1 MVQSNMSEQD
11 SISEKHGPMWDHDD
25 LSMATWVEDRL
36 RWCVKKD
43 PNYASLA
50 SEGFIL
56 DRSRVVVPTQFHG
69 VALREGWLVEASVED
84 PLPPSFIYNDQPIPG
99 GVDHLQEDD
108 AKVSLRACLR
118 VDEAFQMDILNG
130 MQSRS
135 EQKQWKERSGKS
147 ALTLIPL
154 LTAQRDAA
162 NDARDLAVANAL
174 HKLTEDGL
182 ACATVGC
189 FTEWMDDFER
199 WNESASPR
207 WHGRASP
214 HTARGSTA
222 SVKLFRARERFSYRY
237 TEVKVSIRSH

>member
-1 MVQSNMSEQD
+1 MVQPNMSEQD

-25 LSMATWVEDRL
+25 LSMATWIEDRL

-99 GVDHLQEDD
+99 GVDPLQEDD

-162 NDARDLAVANAL
+162 ITLPFISRCYRHRLTSLGVAPL
-174 HKLTEDGL
+174 CSSL
-182 ACATVGC
+182 
-189 FTEWMDDFER
+189 
-199 WNESASPR
+199 
-207 WHGRASP
+207 P
-214 HTARGSTA
+214 HTQGSTEPA
-222 SVKLFRARERFSYRY
+222 
-237 TEVKVSIRSH
+237 HC

>member
-1 MVQSNMSEQD
+1 MSFGYVVTVEFIAPARLSRAPSLSTAHNISNVALVPD
-11 SISEKHGPMWDHDD
+11 P
-25 LSMATWVEDRL
+25 
-36 RWCVKKD
+36 KKD

-99 GVDHLQEDD
+99 GVDPLQEDD
-108 AKVSLRACLR
+108 AKVSLHACLR

-147 ALTLIPL
+147 ALNLIPL
-154 LTAQRDAA
+154 LIAQRDAA
-162 NDARDLAVANAL
+162 FSWLGSSPLCTCSLRTTNVSVRAN
-174 HKLTEDGL
+174 
-182 ACATVGC
+182 
-189 FTEWMDDFER
+189 
-199 WNESASPR
+199 
-207 WHGRASP
+207 
-214 HTARGSTA
+214 
-222 SVKLFRARERFSYRY
+222 REG
-237 TEVKVSIRSH
+237 

>member
-11 SISEKHGPMWDHDD
+11 SSSEKHGPMWDHDD

-108 AKVSLRACLR
+108 AKVSLRACLTPKPCR
-118 VDEAFQMDILNG
+118 
-130 MQSRS
+130 
-135 EQKQWKERSGKS
+135 
-147 ALTLIPL
+147 
-154 LTAQRDAA
+154 
-162 NDARDLAVANAL
+162 
-174 HKLTEDGL
+174 
-182 ACATVGC
+182 AT
-189 FTEWMDDFER
+189 
-199 WNESASPR
+199 
-207 WHGRASP
+207 
-214 HTARGSTA
+214 
-222 SVKLFRARERFSYRY
+222 
-237 TEVKVSIRSH
+237 

>member
-1 MVQSNMSEQD
+1 MSEQD

-118 VDEAFQMDILNG
+118 VDEAFAL
-130 MQSRS
+130 SRDPV
-135 EQKQWKERSGKS
+135 
-147 ALTLIPL
+147 ALKCGL
-154 LTAQRDAA
+154 LGASCLRPP
-162 NDARDLAVANAL
+162 RHL
-174 HKLTEDGL
+174 GL
-182 ACATVGC
+182 ACTP
-189 FTEWMDDFER
+189 
-199 WNESASPR
+199 SL
-207 WHGRASP
+207 RASGLRIAQIVVLP
-214 HTARGSTA
+214 LS
-222 SVKLFRARERFSYRY
+222 SLFVACL
-237 TEVKVSIRSH
+237 